1 MAKKPRELTAVR
13 YNAGNMLW
21 YRSGLK
27 RMVAA
32 MNKDVRSQVIAIFEQ
47 HELAQVEEI
56 AMDAINP
63 VQLVKDKLKE
73 LTAKWMARFIKRSVP
88 LATDMSSRTIKVVDR
103 SLVAAAAKDGMTIN
117 MQMTD
122 AMTQRVDA
130 IIAENVSLIKS
141 IPEKYFTEVEGMV
154 YRAVS
159 RGNDRKQLV
168 DDLMAGFSK
177 RSGITRRRAV
187 FIANDQV
194 RKATSALSAV
204 RQQAAGITEGVWM
217 HSRGQAHPRRKHVK
231 ADGEKFKLS
240 EGYPCGDQG
249 QNVMPGQEINC
260 SCTWKP
266 VAPW

>member
-21 YRSGLK
+21 YRSELK

-32 MNKDVRSQVIAIFEQ
+32 MNKDVRAEVLAIFER
-47 HELAQVEEI
+47 HEVAQVEVM

-63 VQLVKDKLKE
+63 VELVKDKLKE
-73 LTAKWMARFIKRSVP
+73 LTAKWMAKFIKRSTP
-88 LATDMSSRTIKVVDR
+88 LATDMSSRTIKVADR
-103 SLVAAAAKDGMTIN
+103 ALASSIAKEGMTIK

-154 YRAVS
+154 YRSVT

-168 DDLMAGFSK
+168 DDLMDGFSK

-187 FIANDQV
+187 NIANDQI
-194 RKATSALSAV
+194 RKATSALSSI
-204 RQQAAGITEGVWM
+204 RQQAAGITEGIWM
-217 HSRGQAHPRRKHVK
+217 HSRGQAHPRHKHLK
-231 ADGEKFKLS
+231 ADGEKFKLAD
-240 EGYPCGDQG
+240 GYPCGDNG
-249 QNVMPGQEINC
+249 QNVMPGEEINC